1 MYPVDR
7 ETTARSDPRPVGIRL
22 VVVFGVLL
30 VFAVAVSAL
39 RLYMQRPGAFP
50 TGDRAWSVLLTAD
63 LYAPETGA
71 LVRIAPPWDTR
82 HARLYGQLLLH
93 PGMRQL
99 RTKAERRNRDIML
112 VANRA
117 GILRLQARFDIHVSQ
132 VARPPP
138 VRQTPAESN
147 RAAWLAPE
155 EGIPSDAPAVIRLL
169 ESLTED
175 KPEAGALIDR
185 LFDQIGELIR
195 ISSDGSDDGGNALQR
210 RQGTALG
217 ATRALVSLLR
227 AAHLPARVV
236 TGLNL
241 SAAADQPRYWC
252 EVYLQGG
259 WHPLDVALGYQGELP
274 PTHVPLRKGSD
285 LVLETENAT
294 TMLTSWDVQQTETP
308 RGLLAGDTPRLS
320 DVFDLSRLSPTTREV
335 LALLLLLPLGALA
348 TQMLRQL
355 VGIRTYGTFTPTLLA
370 LAAVFVDWQTAA
382 TVFGLVTLLGIA
394 GRALLPGLALTR
406 EPRLSIVFTLV
417 AIAMALTVSL
427 LVHFDPLLDSAV
439 VLLPIVILT
448 TLVDRIYAV
457 ADDYGPRVALLRLG
471 WTIAAALISLGIL
484 LQAHWGETLLAF
496 PESHAVTIA
505 AIILLGR
512 YRGRHLADLRWL
524 AWLKEPPAA
533 KSARQRSGAQETPG
547 KGTGEGQ

>member
-1 MYPVDR
+1 MDNKPTVKNNPAPVDN
-7 ETTARSDPRPVGIRL
+7 RL
-22 VVVFGVLL
+22 VVVLAVLL
-30 VFAVAVSAL
+30 VFAAAVSGL
-39 RLYMQRPGAFP
+39 RLYVQKPGAFP
-50 TGDRAWSVLLTAD
+50 TGDRTWSVLLTAD
-63 LYAPETGA
+63 LYAPEAGA

-82 HARLYGQLLLH
+82 HARHYGQLLLH
-93 PGMRQL
+93 PGLRQL
-99 RTKAERRNRDIML
+99 RTKTERRNRDITL

-117 GILRLQARFDIHVSQ
+117 GLLRLQARFDIHVSQ
-132 VARPPP
+132 VPRPPSS
-138 VRQTPAESN
+138 RQTPAETD
-147 RAAWLAPE
+147 RAVWLAPE
-155 EGIPSDAPAVIRLL
+155 DWIPSDAPAVTSLL
-169 ESLTED
+169 ESLSQD
-175 KPEAGALIDR
+175 KPEAGVLVDR
-185 LFDQIGELIR
+185 LFDHVSELIR
-195 ISSDGSDDGGNALQR
+195 ISPDGSEDGGNALKR

-236 TGLNL
+236 AGLDL
-241 SAAADQPRYWC
+241 SAADDQPRYWC

-259 WHPLDVALGYQGELP
+259 WHPLDVALGFRGDLP
-274 PTHVPLRKGSD
+274 PTHVPLRKGGD
-285 LVLETENAT
+285 LVLVTENAT

-308 RGLLAGDTPRLS
+308 RGLLAGDSPRLS

-370 LAAVFVDWQTAA
+370 LAAVFADWQTAA

-394 GRALLPGLALTR
+394 GRALLPGLALAR

-427 LVHFDPLLDSAV
+427 LVHFDPLLDGAV

-457 ADDYGPRVALLRLG
+457 VDDYGPRVALLRLG

-484 LQAHWGETLLAF
+484 LQAHWGEKLLAF

-512 YRGRHLADLRWL
+512 YRGRRLADLRLL

-533 KSARQRSGAQETPG
+533 KSSSQRSGTRKTPG
-547 KGTGEGQ
+547 KGAGEGEAR